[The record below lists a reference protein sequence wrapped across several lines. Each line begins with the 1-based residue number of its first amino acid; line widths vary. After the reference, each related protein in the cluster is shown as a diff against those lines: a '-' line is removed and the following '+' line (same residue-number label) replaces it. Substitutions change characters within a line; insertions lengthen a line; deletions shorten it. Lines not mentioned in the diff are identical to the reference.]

1 MIPTTLCWANLS
13 LRLREPPPQ
22 VARTSAS
29 GCANLRLRLR
39 EPPPPVAQLPF
50 PKPPP
55 QVAQTSA
62 SGCANLRL
70 KLRKPP
76 PQVAQTSA
84 SGCANLRLRLR
95 KAPSQGLEM
104 PSPHPLPPPCHK
116 CIAIKHRWGV
126 QREVQATHADFVADG
141 DDGGDGDDDENDDE
155 DARRSTR
162 TTGFHDLLS
171 CLMASHLW
179 GGRALETDPSRPA
192 RKGAVQIVYRRRG
205 LKSGSDAC
213 FAPSL

>member
-1 MIPTTLCWANLS
+1 MWADDTNNLV
-13 LRLREPPPQ
+13 LGEPQPQ
-22 VARTSAS
+22 VAR
-29 GCANLRLRLR
+29 
-39 EPPPPVAQLPF
+39 
-50 PKPPP
+50 
-55 QVAQTSA
+55 
-62 SGCANLRL
+62 
-70 KLRKPP
+70 
-76 PQVAQTSA
+76 TSA

>member
-1 MIPTTLCWANLS
+1 MWADDTNNLV
-13 LRLREPPPQ
+13 LGEPQPQ

-50 PKPPP
+50 P
-55 QVAQTSA
+55 
-62 SGCANLRL
+62 
-70 KLRKPP
+70 KPP

-162 TTGFHDLLS
+162 TTGFDDLLA

-179 GGRALETDPSRPA
+179 GGRALETEPSRPA

>member
-55 QVAQTSA
+55 QVA
-62 SGCANLRL
+62 L
-70 KLRKPP
+70 
-76 PQVAQTSA
+76 TSA

-162 TTGFHDLLS
+162 TTGFDDLLA
-171 CLMASHLW
+171 CLMASHRW
-179 GGRALETDPSRPA
+179 GGRALETEPSRPA

>member
-22 VARTSAS
+22 VARTTASGCTAPFSKISAS
-29 GCANLRLRLR
+29 GCANLRLRL
-39 EPPPPVAQLPF
+39 
-50 PKPPP
+50 
-55 QVAQTSA
+55 
-62 SGCANLRL
+62 C
-70 KLRKPP
+70 KPP

-162 TTGFHDLLS
+162 TTGFDDLLA

-179 GGRALETDPSRPA
+179 GGRALETEPSRPA

-213 FAPSL
+213 FDPSL

>member
-22 VARTSAS
+22 VARTSLS

-50 PKPPP
+50 P
-55 QVAQTSA
+55 
-62 SGCANLRL
+62 
-70 KLRKPP
+70 KPP

-162 TTGFHDLLS
+162 TTGFDDLLA

-179 GGRALETDPSRPA
+179 GGRALETEPSRPA

>member
-1 MIPTTLCWANLS
+1 MWADDTNNLV
-13 LRLREPPPQ
+13 LGEPQPQ

-50 PKPPP
+50 P
-55 QVAQTSA
+55 
-62 SGCANLRL
+62 
-70 KLRKPP
+70 KPP

-162 TTGFHDLLS
+162 TTGFDDLLA
-171 CLMASHLW
+171 CLMASHRW
-179 GGRALETDPSRPA
+179 GGRALETEPSRPA

>member
-1 MIPTTLCWANLS
+1 MWADDTNNLV
-13 LRLREPPPQ
+13 LGEPQPQ

-39 EPPPPVAQLPF
+39 EPPPPVAHLPF
-50 PKPPP
+50 P
-55 QVAQTSA
+55 
-62 SGCANLRL
+62 
-70 KLRKPP
+70 KPP

-162 TTGFHDLLS
+162 TTGFDDLLA

-179 GGRALETDPSRPA
+179 GGRALETEPSRPA